1 MSEEAK
7 PRQYP
12 YLLAA
17 FDGWND
23 ACSAS
28 TNVIRHLL
36 NTYESREVG
45 TIGCEDFYDYQ
56 VARPML
62 CHVQGRRSICWPE
75 TKFYEVRL
83 ADDTSL
89 LVETGPEPN
98 YRWAEFCRR
107 SIRMAEDYDVGGI
120 ITLGSMFADC
130 PHTRELPMDD
140 LASDEADVDTEG
152 HSGPVGVPTVLD
164 ALASE
169 SGFAT
174 ESIWVSVPQYLGSD
188 ECAQGTLQL
197 LRRVSGMLGIN
208 LDEGDLPKKA
218 QRWRAQASVLTRCND
233 DLAEY
238 VRRLEVESDSRVAAS
253 IPDQVDEPTA
263 QELVREAEEF
273 LKSVGGQDQGV

>member
-7 PRQYP
+7 PRRYP
-12 YLLAA
+12 LLLAA

-36 NTYESREVG
+36 NAYQSREVG
-45 TIGCEDFYDYQ
+45 GIGCEGFYDYQ

-83 ADDTSL
+83 TPEVSL

-98 YRWAEFCRR
+98 YRWEEYCKR
-107 SIRMAEDYDVGGI
+107 SIRMAEDYDVGAI
-120 ITLGSMFADC
+120 VTLGSMFADC
-130 PHTRELPMDD
+130 PHTRALPIDD

-152 HSGPVGVPTVLD
+152 HSGPVGIPTVLE
-164 ALASE
+164 ALARE
-169 SGFAT
+169 AGFET
-174 ESIWVSVPQYLGSD
+174 ETVWVSVPQYLGSD

-197 LRRVSGMLGIN
+197 LRRVSGLLGLP
-208 LDEGDLPKKA
+208 LDEGDLP
-218 QRWRAQASVLTRCND
+218 QRADHWRAQASVLTRCND

-238 VRRLEVESDSRVAAS
+238 VRRLEVESDSKAAS
-253 IPDQVDEPTA
+253 SIPSHVNDPTA
-263 QELVREAEEF
+263 RELVREAEEF
-273 LKSVGGQDQGV
+273 LRSMDGPGKGD